1 MKHNKKRNTA
11 FIYEV
16 LTKELTKTIVNND
29 ADKKANIITILKEHF
44 IQGSP
49 LAEQLNLYNILLKKG
64 KSNFFGSM
72 LQRGYSTKQRQP
84 IVA

>member
-16 LTKELTKTIVNND
+16 LTKELTKAIANND
-29 ADKKANIITILKEHF
+29 ADKKTDIITILKEHF

-49 LAEQLNLYNILLKKG
+49 LAEY
-64 KSNFFGSM
+64 
-72 LQRGYSTKQRQP
+72 
-84 IVA
+84 